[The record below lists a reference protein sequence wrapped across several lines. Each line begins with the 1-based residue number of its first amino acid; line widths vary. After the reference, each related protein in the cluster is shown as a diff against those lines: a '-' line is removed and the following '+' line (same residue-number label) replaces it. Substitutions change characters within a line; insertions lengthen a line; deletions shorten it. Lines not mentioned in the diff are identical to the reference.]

1 MIGTILNLHKRS
13 NTKQAGIRK
22 MDPKIIDGKLVSKK
36 VKESIK
42 DETLK
47 LQDKGIRPG
56 LVVVLVG
63 EDPASAIYVR
73 NKGKACENAGIFSE
87 TIKLSESVSESEL
100 LNLIEQLNND
110 ERFHGILVQLPLPK
124 HINETRVLESINPE
138 KDVDCFHPVNVG
150 RLVSGMPYV
159 LPCTPAG
166 IRELLSAYEIPTE
179 GKHVVVIG
187 RSNIVGKPLANLLM
201 QKSKEANATVTIV
214 HSRTEDIP
222 SYTIQADILIAAMG
236 YANFVQ
242 GDMIK
247 QGAVIIDVGMNRIE
261 ADNEKG
267 YCLVGDVDF
276 ESVYAKVSKITP
288 VPGGVGPMTI
298 AMLLKNT
305 LTAAK
310 FQANK

>member
-1 MIGTILNLHKRS
+1 
-13 NTKQAGIRK
+13 
-22 MDPKIIDGKLVSKK
+22 MDPKIIDGKLVSKN

-42 DETLK
+42 KEVLK
-47 LQDKGIRPG
+47 LNDKGIRPG

-73 NKGKACENAGIFSE
+73 NKGKACENAGIFSK
-87 TIKLSESVSESEL
+87 TIKLAESTSEIEL
-100 LNLIEQLNND
+100 LELIDQLNND
-110 ERFHGILVQLPLPK
+110 EKFHGILVQLPLPK
-124 HINETRVLESINPE
+124 HINEALVLESINPE

-150 RLVSGMPYV
+150 RLVGGRPYV

-187 RSNIVGKPLANLLM
+187 RSNIVGKPIANLLM
-201 QKSKEANATVTIV
+201 QKSGEANATVTIV
-214 HSRTEDIP
+214 HSRTNDIP
-222 SYTIQADILIAAMG
+222 HYTKQADILIAAMG
-236 YANFVQ
+236 YANFVK

-261 ADNEKG
+261 ANNEKG

-276 ESVYAKVSKITP
+276 ESVYSKVSKITP

-305 LTAAK
+305 LIAAK
-310 FQANK
+310 FLANK